1 MPTTFAQQEI
11 DSDGN
16 ITGTPNM
23 VTDLKIKI
31 TEGVLTQFDVTFGDG
46 LNNPDDYF
54 VLLATDFD
62 AGAGNDVTD
71 TITDDSSG
79 TGYVNMYTDV
89 TTEHTSDN
97 WEWLAGPAAQW
108 YGKSKPGDTV
118 SLTWGSALNK
128 TYNWTTGEDG
138 YGCQLSKDFENSVDS
153 IADLQGAK
161 VWVYILSGKN
171 GFTNFSEKGFMSA
184 VGTFDDKGNLQ
195 FPEGG
200 DTPTDTEISSVAL
213 TVTAPRIGAT
223 PATTATTTTTGVVAN
238 PAVTWDPA
246 DSTFAKNQ
254 AYKAS
259 VTLSADSG
267 YKFTDSTTATING
280 KTATV
285 TLNGD
290 GTLKAEY
297 TFDAI
302 KLTGISSNKTG
313 LTSSFAP
320 NDSYT
325 VPDGLEVTLRY
336 SDGTTEVVPYN
347 KFPENNLSLV
357 IGADSATATDL
368 PTKLTLDNNNQT
380 VYVKY
385 SGTDTN
391 DGNPKYQAIDT
402 ITVANAKI
410 STAQVSITYPK
421 PGETPDMAA
430 TVPSDA
436 NYTAE
441 VTWKDSDGADVSGNF
456 EYDKAYNAIIT
467 VKPNTGYALDNT
479 NGVALTVKDK
489 TVTNPGADK
498 TATIASDDIDVDGSG
513 VKTVSFD
520 ATTSTPISA
529 SITDSFDLYDKNDV
543 NITLTLGTHVIGD
556 ITGIT
561 IDGQTLSS
569 SDYTISGNIITVK
582 GASLATKLTDLT
594 STAANKNVEIT
605 VTGQTTATTTSLSA
619 VDTTPYITITNPS
632 QGAIISSPTIATGT
646 RVALTKGTAYT
657 LTAPTV
663 AHTTGY
669 TWTVNGITGTDGG
682 QTYTFTPT
690 GGEDITATV
699 ALTVD
704 AGHKLTIN
712 KTGNGT
718 VTVAKDG

>member
-1 MPTTFAQQEI
+1 M
-11 DSDGN
+11 
-16 ITGTPNM
+16 
-23 VTDLKIKI
+23 
-31 TEGVLTQFDVTFGDG
+31 
-46 LNNPDDYF
+46 
-54 VLLATDFD
+54 
-62 AGAGNDVTD
+62 
-71 TITDDSSG
+71 
-79 TGYVNMYTDV
+79 
-89 TTEHTSDN
+89 
-97 WEWLAGPAAQW
+97 
-108 YGKSKPGDTV
+108 
-118 SLTWGSALNK
+118 
-128 TYNWTTGEDG
+128 
-138 YGCQLSKDFENSVDS
+138 
-153 IADLQGAK
+153 
-161 VWVYILSGKN
+161 
-171 GFTNFSEKGFMSA
+171 
-184 VGTFDDKGNLQ
+184 
-195 FPEGG
+195 
-200 DTPTDTEISSVAL
+200 
-213 TVTAPRIGAT
+213 
-223 PATTATTTTTGVVAN
+223 
-238 PAVTWDPA
+238 
-246 DSTFAKNQ
+246 
-254 AYKAS
+254 
-259 VTLSADSG
+259 
-267 YKFTDSTTATING
+267 IN
-280 KTATV
+280 
-285 TLNGD
+285 
-290 GTLKAEY
+290 
-297 TFDAI
+297 
-302 KLTGISSNKTG
+302 
-313 LTSSFAP
+313 
-320 NDSYT
+320 
-325 VPDGLEVTLRY
+325 
-336 SDGTTEVVPYN
+336 
-347 KFPENNLSLV
+347 
-357 IGADSATATDL
+357 
-368 PTKLTLDNNNQT
+368 
-380 VYVKY
+380 
-385 SGTDTN
+385 
-391 DGNPKYQAIDT
+391 
-402 ITVANAKI
+402 
-410 STAQVSITYPK
+410 
-421 PGETPDMAA
+421 
-430 TVPSDA
+430 
-436 NYTAE
+436 
-441 VTWKDSDGADVSGNF
+441 
-456 EYDKAYNAIIT
+456 AYNAIIT

-718 VTVAKDG
+718 VTVAKYGWKYTYCRN